1 MSVRMSTC
9 VHGTFWCALMV
20 FNPLHSHSKSVLV
33 QYKVP
38 NSGLEKRT
46 LCLSVWDDNFGRNKF
61 LGQVKVPLSEV
72 DLSQRRDRW
81 MTLMEK

>member
-1 MSVRMSTC
+1 MCQVVC
-9 VHGTFWCALMV
+9 ICLCFV
-20 FNPLHSHSKSVLV
+20 SHAKCLLT

-46 LCLSVWDDNFGRNKF
+46 LCLSVWNDNFWRSKF
-61 LGQVKVPLSEV
+61 LGQILLPLSKV

-81 MTLMEK
+81 MILSDYHRK